1 MYPRCL
7 LYFRPMVKDV
17 RLRTVLTGFCL
28 LLGIAL
34 TAILLSC
41 ASDYKLT
48 SVTVS
53 PATASLG
60 SSGTTMQFTA
70 SAYYARS
77 KHAPKI
83 TDVTSQVTWSS
94 SDTNVATIDSS
105 GLATAANVGPTAIT
119 ASLDG
124 ISGTA
129 SLTVTVGPRT
139 LTGITIL
146 PAAGTQ
152 LLYASGETAQFL
164 AIGTFNAGPTPED
177 LTDTVTW
184 QSTDIDV
191 ATINASGLATAV
203 NCAVS
208 CVANITAKSIQTDGS
223 IIVGQSNLT
232 LTASTGAFLPSLTVY
247 PVGQGTGTI
256 VSTPV
261 GINCSVGATCS
272 ANFVQGSTITLTA
285 TATSGVVLGFSSNCV
300 PTASIPANG
309 AATASCNVSMG
320 GNQTVGVIFDQ

>member
-1 MYPRCL
+1 
-7 LYFRPMVKDV
+7 MVKAV
-17 RLRTVLTGFCL
+17 RPRTVLTRFCL
-28 LLGIAL
+28 LLVVAI

-41 ASDYKLT
+41 ASNYELT

-60 SSGTTMQFTA
+60 LSGTTMQFTA

-77 KHAPKI
+77 KHSPKI
-83 TDVTSQVTWSS
+83 TDVTSQATWSS
-94 SDTNVATIDSS
+94 SDTNVATVNSS
-105 GLATAANVGPTAIT
+105 GLATAVNVGQTTITAIF
-119 ASLDG
+119 DG
-124 ISGTA
+124 ISGTT

-164 AIGTFNAGPTPED
+164 AIGTFNADPTTED
-177 LTDTVTW
+177 VTDTVTW

-191 ATINASGLATAV
+191 ATINESGLATAV
-203 NCAVS
+203 NCAAS
-208 CVANITAKSIQTDGS
+208 CITNITAKSIQTDGS
-223 IIVGQSNLT
+223 IIIGQSNLT

-261 GINCSVGATCS
+261 GINCGVGASCT
-272 ANFVQGSTITLTA
+272 ADFVQGSTVTVTA
-285 TATSGVVLGFSSNCV
+285 TASTGVVLGFSSNCV

-320 GNQTVGVIFDQ
+320 GNQTVGVIFNQ